1 MRQQNL
7 YDIRDDRFSDLLILN
22 AFLEELCPDCLWA
35 EGPVWCEDWGHL
47 IWSDIPNNRMMRWSP
62 QSGVS
67 VFRQPSDFTNGST
80 RDNQGRLVSC
90 QHGTRRVVRTETD
103 GTLTVLADSYRGGKL
118 NSPND
123 VVVHEDGSIWFTD
136 PTYGII
142 SDYEGYKS
150 EPEQPCRGVYR
161 IDAQSGEVTLAVH
174 DFVQPNGLAF
184 SPDHSKLYVADSG
197 FSHDPSAPHHIRVF
211 DVAGDGRLSGGDV
224 FADIDTGVPDG
235 FRLDCEGRIWC
246 SAGDGVHCFEPDGT
260 LLGKILIPQTVAN
273 VVFGERLRNRLFI
286 AASRSVYALHLNTRG
301 CR

>member
-22 AFLEELCPDCLWA
+22 AFLEELCSDCLWA

-47 IWSDIPNNRMMRWSP
+47 IWSDIPNNRMMRWSA
-62 QSGVS
+62 QTGVS
-67 VFRQPSDFTNGST
+67 VFRQPSDFTNGNT

-90 QHGTRRVVRTETD
+90 QHGTRRVVRTEID

-142 SDYEGYKS
+142 SDYEGYRS

-161 IDAQSGEVTLAVH
+161 IDPQSGEVTLAVD

-235 FRLDCEGRIWC
+235 FRLDWEGRLWC
-246 SAGDGVHCFEPDGT
+246 SAGDGVHCFEADGT

-286 AASRSVYALHLNTRG
+286 AASRSVYALHVNTRG